1 MGFVGKRDSKNLKD
15 FVNASLQFHIVLHYR
30 YEAISDYG
38 TIYLDAY
45 SIFGSAP
52 EFLDF
57 EVLLDPFEEQFNTPA
72 IAIKLRNLLG

>member
-1 MGFVGKRDSKNLKD
+1 MVFVGKQDSKNLKD

-57 EVLLDPFEEQFNTPA
+57 EVLLDPFEEKFYAPSV
-72 IAIKLRNLLG
+72 LV